1 MKTKLNWCC
10 FSRLKA
16 PLLFTMKVLIFF
28 FSFLTFAL
36 STENGFSQDEKITFP
51 ENAIMSIEEVLDVVK
66 KQTEYNFI
74 YRSGSFDKTPKIKVK
89 KGEIKIVDLFREIS
103 KLSHYNF
110 KLTKE
115 GAIYVEEPVKELSTK
130 KDIQKTV
137 TGTVLD
143 SNNTP
148 LPGANIIE
156 KGTSN
161 GVTSDFDGNFSL
173 NVSSDNAILVISYI
187 GFTTK
192 EVTANTSTPITI
204 RLIENAAGLDEV
216 VVVGYGSK
224 SRKKITSAIS
234 EVDLKGAQ
242 DMPNTTAGQAMQGR
256 VSGVIINDN
265 SGTPGEAPAIR
276 VRGISS
282 INAGT
287 QPLVVIDG
295 FPIGN
300 GIPQSLNP
308 NDIESITVLKDAAST
323 SIYGARGSNGVILI
337 QTIKAKEAETQFTYS
352 GSTGIQSV
360 PNGWRPKVLN
370 ARQYAQYN
378 AERVAELNDRNGTN
392 NAVPQIYLDALN
404 DPNLKTVDW
413 QDFIF
418 RDALFQDHNVTF
430 RGGNSKFKGA
440 VSGGYLSQEGVLINS
455 DFKRYSLR
463 TNLDANVKDWLKVG
477 SNVAVSFSENNL
489 LPEDGSRGIIM
500 KAITSSPLKSPYDE
514 NGDIIP
520 FIAADSPGYFAR
532 ANPLFEAL
540 ERKNNTIQ
548 RDINASINL
557 DITLLPGLHY
567 KPQLY
572 GRVLTIEQNTLTPT
586 TIGQFRIGNA
596 SNLSPGA
603 PPFVNTAT
611 NSKRDITNWGVDNL
625 LSYDNMFGD
634 HSVSALLGYTAQKQS
649 GENTNVTGR
658 GFPSDDVLNYLEA
671 AEVTAAVTD
680 GSNWSLAA
688 FFARVGYDYK
698 SKYLVELNFRREG
711 SSRFGTN
718 NKYGNFPSASV
729 GWRVSEEDFFPEDG
743 IINELKLRGSY
754 GITGNSAIGD
764 FDRFGNVISIPN
776 ANDLSNNF
784 NYVLNDNVVLGKS
797 LTSLPSSTLQW
808 ETSTQLDI
816 GMEMALFDS
825 AVSLN
830 VSYFKK
836 TTEDMLFN
844 LSIPAVSGFGTVRTN
859 VGEMEN
865 TGLDLELGANL
876 YSADGNFSWNGNLNL
891 SFLKNEVTSLPDEI
905 SEINSRFN
913 VTRVGLPVGS
923 LRGWTVDGIFTTQA
937 QLDDPNLG
945 AAPGSRD
952 FGAYIFRDINEDG
965 TIDGLDQS
973 DIGNPHP
980 KVILGFNNVF
990 NYKNFSLS
998 VLATGMFGYDILPQA
1013 NEVLYNAKGRWN
1025 VSSKFLNRFISPD
1038 EPGDGLIPGI
1048 HFRNTHQAGTH
1059 WLEKGDHLWIRNIT
1073 FGYKLPQTLLDK
1085 VNFLTE
1091 MRLFLSVQNAAKFT
1105 NYSGWNPQ
1113 VSRFGNNVQQLGI
1126 DEFGYPT
1133 NRTFTFGANIK
1144 F

>member
-1 MKTKLNWCC
+1 
-10 FSRLKA
+10 
-16 PLLFTMKVLIFF
+16 MKVLIFF
-28 FSFLTFAL
+28 FSFLVFSL
-36 STENGFSQDEKITFP
+36 NPENGFSQDEKITFP
-51 ENAIMSIEEVLDVVK
+51 ENTSMSIEEVLDIVK
-66 KQTEYNFI
+66 KQTEYNFM
-74 YRSGSFDKTPKIKVK
+74 YRSGSFDNTPLIKIK
-89 KGEIKIVDLFREIS
+89 KGEIKITELFKKIS
-103 KLSHYNF
+103 KLSNYNF
-110 KLTKE
+110 KFTKD
-115 GAIYVEEPVKELSTK
+115 GTIYLEASIKEVKSVK
-130 KDIQKTV
+130 AIQKTV
-137 TGTVLD
+137 TGTIVD
-143 SNNTP
+143 SDNTP
-148 LPGANIIE
+148 LAGANIIE

-161 GVTSDFDGNFSL
+161 GVTSDFNGNFSI
-173 NVSSDNAILVISYI
+173 NVSSDSAILVISYI
-187 GFTTK
+187 GYTTK
-192 EVTANTSTPITI
+192 EITANTDTPITV
-204 RLIENAAGLDEV
+204 RLLENAAGLDEIV
-216 VVVGYGSK
+216 IVGYGSQ

-256 VSGVIINDN
+256 VSGVIINEN
-265 SGTPGEAPAIR
+265 SGTPGEAPSIR

-308 NDIESITVLKDAAST
+308 RDIEKITVLKDAAST

-337 QTIKAKEAETQFTYS
+337 QTIKAIEAQTQFTYS

-360 PNGWRPKVLN
+360 PNSWRPKVLN

-378 AERVAELNDRNGTN
+378 IERVAELNARNNRN
-392 NAVPQIYLDALN
+392 NAVPQIYLDAIN
-404 DPNLKTVDW
+404 NPNLETVDW
-413 QDFIF
+413 QDLIF
-418 RDALFQDHNVTF
+418 REALFQDHNISF
-430 RGGNSKFKGA
+430 RGGNSKFRGA

-463 TNLDANVKDWLKVG
+463 TNLDANVNDWLKVG
-477 SNVAVSFSENNL
+477 SNLAVAFSENNS
-489 LPEDGSRGIIM
+489 LPEDGARGIIM
-500 KAITSSPLKSPYDE
+500 KVITSSPLKSPYDE
-514 NGDIIP
+514 NGDLIP

-532 ANPLFEAL
+532 TNPVFEAL

-548 RDINASINL
+548 RDINASVNL
-557 DITLLPGLHY
+557 DITILPGLHY

-572 GRVLTIEQNTLTPT
+572 GRVLTIEQNSLRPT
-586 TIGQFRIGNA
+586 TISPLFLIGNA
-596 SNLSPGA
+596 ANLSPGA
-603 PPFVNTAT
+603 PPFVNSAT
-611 NSKRDITNWGVDNL
+611 NFKNDITNWGIDNL
-625 LSYDNMFGD
+625 LSYDNKFGD
-634 HSVSALLGYTAQKQS
+634 HSVSGLLGYTAQKQS
-649 GENTNVTGR
+649 GVNTSVIGT
-658 GFPSDDVLNYLEA
+658 GFPSDNVLNYLEA
-671 AEVTAAVTD
+671 AEVTASVRD
-680 GSNWSLAA
+680 GSNWSLVA
-688 FFARVGYDYK
+688 FFARIGYDYK
-698 SKYLVELNFRREG
+698 SKYLLEVNFRREG

-729 GWRVSEEDFFPEDG
+729 GWRVSEEDFFPKDG
-743 IINELKLRGSY
+743 IINELKFRGSY

-764 FDRFGNVISIPN
+764 FDRFGNIISIPN
-776 ANDLSNNF
+776 AGNLSNNF
-784 NYVLNDNVVLGKS
+784 NYVFNDNVAVGKS

-816 GMEMALFDS
+816 GMEMALFDN

-844 LSIPAVSGFGTVRTN
+844 LSIPNVSGFGTVRTN

-865 TGLDLELGANL
+865 SGLDIELGANL
-876 YSADGNFSWNGNLNL
+876 YSGDGNFSWNGNLNL
-891 SFLKNEVTSLPDEI
+891 SFLKNEVTALPDEI

-913 VTRVGLPVGS
+913 VTRVGLPVGT
-923 LRGWTVDGIFTTQA
+923 LRGWVVDGIFTTQE
-937 QLDDPNLG
+937 QLDDPSLG

-952 FGAYIFRDINEDG
+952 FGAYIFRDVNGDG
-965 TIDGLDQS
+965 TVDGLDRT

-998 VLATGMFGYDILPQA
+998 ILATGMFGYDILPQA

-1073 FGYKLPQTLLDK
+1073 FSYKLPQSLLDK
-1085 VNFLTE
+1085 VKFLSE
-1091 MRLFLSVQNAAKFT
+1091 MRLSLSVQNAAKFT

-1113 VSRFGNNVQQLGI
+1113 VSRFGNNVQRLGI